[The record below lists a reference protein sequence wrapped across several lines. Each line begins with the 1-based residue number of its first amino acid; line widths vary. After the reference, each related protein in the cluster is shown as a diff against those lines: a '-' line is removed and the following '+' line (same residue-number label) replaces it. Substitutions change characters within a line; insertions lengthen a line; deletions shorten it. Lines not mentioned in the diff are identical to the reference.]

1 MFHWQVGLPVEY
13 LSNSLILRRS
23 HPAGLCELEQ
33 APRVLFEHCRMIRLV
48 EQLPHEVRVD
58 IHGTQRPIR
67 AVQEPVRALGELDG
81 MSHTLDGPLQITG
94 RVDLD
99 EVEMDDTGEFDGK
112 VLITIHFTIRATN
125 SRSNIVFPYYK
136 NEGTNI

>member
-1 MFHWQVGLPVEY
+1 MNTLSDKPYLGTGWSFPPCFDKEKRGVEMV
-13 LSNSLILRRS
+13 SDETDIQQSLMILLTTSLGERVMN
-23 HPAGLCELEQ
+23 HEYGAGME
-33 APRVLFEHCRMIRLV
+33 AMLFEPLTTNLKTYMKDLV
-48 EQLPHEVRVD
+48 KN
-58 IHGTQRPIR
+58 
-67 AVQEPVRALGELDG
+67 AVLRYEP
-81 MSHTLDGPLQITG
+81 

-112 VLITIHFTIRATN
+112 VLITIHFTIRASN